1 MRGQMTHPD
10 TDLLA
15 EFRAGLIAGR
25 RGRRIGAHVAGC
37 DRCAALG
44 DRLAG
49 VSALLAGVPP
59 PVMPPGVARRLDA
72 VLAAEAERKA
82 GPGRAGGD
90 GLAGRAAGA
99 RPARRRGFRRVQV
112 RLLAPAAV
120 VLAAAGYGLSQIG
133 RGPSPAPSPAPR
145 AALMRPARY
154 LSVVT
159 TGTDYQRATIRQ
171 QLEAELRPTTPAPSG
186 QPASL
191 QVRACVLGLTSKT
204 SAISA
209 IRVEKARFE
218 GRPALIIIA
227 STTGAENVWVAD
239 PGCSLASGDVL
250 YSTALPVQDPES
262 GLSDF
267 RRLGAP
273 SHPSPHLA
281 WSRAGMGD
289 SA

>member
-15 EFRAGLIAGR
+15 EFRAGLSAGR
-25 RGRRIGAHVAGC
+25 CGRRIGAHVAGC

-59 PVMPPGVARRLDA
+59 PVMPPSVVQRLEA
-72 VLAAEAERKA
+72 VLAAEAER
-82 GPGRAGGD
+82 RADPERVGGD
-90 GLAGRAAGA
+90 GLADRAADA
-99 RPARRRGFRRVQV
+99 RPARHRGFRLVQA
-112 RLLAPAAV
+112 RLLAPAAAV

-133 RGPSPAPSPAPR
+133 RGPSPAPPPAPR
-145 AALMRPARY
+145 AALMRPALY

-159 TGTDYQRATIRQ
+159 TGTDYQRSTIRQ
-171 QLEAELRPTTPAPSG
+171 RLEAELRSTTPSG

-204 SAISA
+204 SAITA

-218 GRPALIIIA
+218 GRPALVIIA
-227 STTGAENVWVAD
+227 STAGAEKVWVAG
-239 PGCSLASGDVL
+239 PGCSAASGDVL

-262 GLSDF
+262 IGS
-267 RRLGAP
+267 
-273 SHPSPHLA
+273 
-281 WSRAGMGD
+281 
-289 SA
+289 

>member
-1 MRGQMTHPD
+1 MRGQITHPD
-10 TDLLA
+10 IDLLA
-15 EFRAGLIAGR
+15 GFRTGLIAGR

-59 PVMPPGVARRLDA
+59 PVMPPSVARRLNA

-82 GPGRAGGD
+82 DPERAGGD
-90 GLAGRAAGA
+90 GLADRAAGA
-99 RPARRRGFRRVQV
+99 RPARRRGFRLVQV
-112 RLLAPAAV
+112 RLLAPAAAV

-133 RGPSPAPSPAPR
+133 RGPGPAPPAPR
-145 AALMRPARY
+145 AALIRPALY

-171 QLEAELRPTTPAPSG
+171 QLEAELRSTTPAPSG

-191 QVRACVLGLTSKT
+191 QVRACVLGLTGKT
-204 SAISA
+204 SAITA

-218 GRPALIIIA
+218 GRPALVIIA
-227 STTGAENVWVAD
+227 STAGAENVWVAG
-239 PGCSLASGDVL
+239 PGCSAASGDVV

-262 GLSDF
+262 IGS
-267 RRLGAP
+267 
-273 SHPSPHLA
+273 
-281 WSRAGMGD
+281 
-289 SA
+289 

>member
-15 EFRAGLIAGR
+15 GYRAGLIAGR
-25 RGRRIGAHVAGC
+25 RGRRISAHVAGC
-37 DRCAALG
+37 DRCTGLG

-49 VSALLAGVPP
+49 VSALLAAVPP
-59 PVMPPGVARRLDA
+59 PVMPDSVAQRLDA
-72 VLAAEAERKA
+72 VLAAEAGRKA
-82 GPGRAGGD
+82 DPERAGGD
-90 GLAGRAAGA
+90 GPPDRWTEA
-99 RPARRRGFRRVQV
+99 RPARRRGFRLVRV
-112 RLLAPAAV
+112 RLLAPAAAV

-133 RGPSPAPSPAPR
+133 RGPGPAPPAPPPGPR
-145 AALMRPARY
+145 AALIRPALY

-171 QLEAELRPTTPAPSG
+171 QLEAELRPTTPAPG

-204 SAISA
+204 SAITA

-218 GRPALIIIA
+218 GRPALVIIA
-227 STTGAENVWVAD
+227 STAGAEKVWVAG
-239 PGCSLASGDVL
+239 PGCSAASGDVL

-262 GLSDF
+262 IGS
-267 RRLGAP
+267 
-273 SHPSPHLA
+273 
-281 WSRAGMGD
+281 
-289 SA
+289 

>member
-25 RGRRIGAHVAGC
+25 PGRRIGAHVAGC

-59 PVMPPGVARRLDA
+59 PVMPDSVARRLDA

-82 GPGRAGGD
+82 DPERAGGD

-99 RPARRRGFRRVQV
+99 RPARQRFRLVQV
-112 RLLAPAAV
+112 RLLAPAAAV

-133 RGPSPAPSPAPR
+133 RGPSPAPPPAPR
-145 AALMRPARY
+145 AALMRPALY

-171 QLEAELRPTTPAPSG
+171 QLEAERRSATPAPSG

-204 SAISA
+204 SAITA
-209 IRVEKARFE
+209 IRVENARFE
-218 GRPALIIIA
+218 GRPALVIIA
-227 STTGAENVWVAD
+227 STAGAEKVWVAG
-239 PGCSLASGDVL
+239 PGCSAASGDVL
-250 YSTALPVQDPES
+250 YSTALPVGDPES
-262 GLSDF
+262 IGS
-267 RRLGAP
+267 
-273 SHPSPHLA
+273 
-281 WSRAGMGD
+281 
-289 SA
+289 

>member
-1 MRGQMTHPD
+1 MRGQMTHPG

-59 PVMPPGVARRLDA
+59 PVIPPGVAQRLDA

-82 GPGRAGGD
+82 DPERAGGD
-90 GLAGRAAGA
+90 GLADRAADA
-99 RPARRRGFRRVQV
+99 RPARHRGFRLVQV
-112 RLLAPAAV
+112 RLLAPAAAV
-120 VLAAAGYGLSQIG
+120 MLAAAGYGLSQIG
-133 RGPSPAPSPAPR
+133 PGPSPAPPPAPR
-145 AALMRPARY
+145 AALIRPALY
-154 LSVVT
+154 LRVVT
-159 TGTDYQRATIRQ
+159 TGTDYLRATIRQ
-171 QLEAELRPTTPAPSG
+171 QLEAELRSATPAPSG

-204 SAISA
+204 SAITE
-209 IRVEKARFE
+209 IRVEKARLE
-218 GRPALIIIA
+218 RPALVIIA
-227 STTGAENVWVAD
+227 STAGAENVWVAG
-239 PGCSLASGDVL
+239 PGCSAGSGDVL

-262 GLSDF
+262 IGS
-267 RRLGAP
+267 
-273 SHPSPHLA
+273 
-281 WSRAGMGD
+281 
-289 SA
+289 

>member
-1 MRGQMTHPD
+1 MRGQITHPD

-59 PVMPPGVARRLDA
+59 PVIPPGVAQRLDA

-82 GPGRAGGD
+82 DPERAGGD
-90 GLAGRAAGA
+90 GLADRAADA
-99 RPARRRGFRRVQV
+99 RPARHRGFRLVQV
-112 RLLAPAAV
+112 RLLAPAAAV
-120 VLAAAGYGLSQIG
+120 MLAAAGYGLSQIG
-133 RGPSPAPSPAPR
+133 RGPSPAPPPAPR
-145 AALMRPARY
+145 AALIRPALY
-154 LSVVT
+154 LRVVT
-159 TGTDYQRATIRQ
+159 TGTDYLRATIRQ
-171 QLEAELRPTTPAPSG
+171 QLEAELRSTTPAPSG

-204 SAISA
+204 SAITE

-218 GRPALIIIA
+218 GRPALVIIA
-227 STTGAENVWVAD
+227 STAGAENVWVAG
-239 PGCSLASGDVL
+239 PGCSAASGDVL

-262 GLSDF
+262 IGS
-267 RRLGAP
+267 
-273 SHPSPHLA
+273 
-281 WSRAGMGD
+281 
-289 SA
+289 